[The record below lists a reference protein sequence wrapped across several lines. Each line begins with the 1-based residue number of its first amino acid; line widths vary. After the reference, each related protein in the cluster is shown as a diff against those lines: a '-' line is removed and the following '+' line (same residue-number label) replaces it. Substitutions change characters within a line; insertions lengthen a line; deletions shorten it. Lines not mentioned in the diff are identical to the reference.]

1 MINEHTHKLPQTLT
15 DQSINLR
22 SSEIEEYFE
31 GEALELSLGDD
42 GITVGPDGF
51 DDGVDG

>member
-1 MINEHTHKLPQTLT
+1 MNTNTHNQSINQSINQT
-15 DQSINLR
+15 INLR

-42 GITVGPDGF
+42 GITVGPGGF